1 MKAMNKLSILV
12 ALLAGTMII
21 GGCGDD
27 DSPAAPSSSAL
38 LMPMAM
44 GNTWTYA
51 SQEYDTN
58 AQLRD
63 SKTVI
68 NTVVADTMIKGERW
82 YFLNNDRATPTKTT
96 SDGVYYWDMEAN
108 TARLYLASP
117 AMVGSSYTKGNQR
130 YTVSSPSVSVT
141 VPAGTFNAVQ
151 ILATD
156 SNIPSVSSLIWV
168 APGVGLVKM
177 EVNYTLSSQAAV
189 TVSRLELT
197 SHSLK

>member
-1 MKAMNKLSILV
+1 MNKLSILV
-12 ALLAGTMII
+12 ALLAGTMIV

-27 DSPAAPSSSAL
+27 DPAAPSPSAL
-38 LMPMAM
+38 LVPMAM
-44 GNTWTYA
+44 GNQWTYA
-51 SQEYDTN
+51 AQEYDTN

-68 NTVVADTMIKGERW
+68 NTVIADTMIKGERW
-82 YFLNNDRATPTKTT
+82 YFVNDDRATPTKTT
-96 SDGVYYWDMEAN
+96 SEGVYYWDTEAA

-117 AMVGSSYTKGNQR
+117 AMAGSSYTKGNQR
-130 YTVSSPSVSVT
+130 YTVAAPSSSVT

-156 SNIPSVSSLIWV
+156 SNIPSISSMLWV

-177 EVNYTLSSQAAV
+177 EVNYTLSTQATV
-189 TVSRLELT
+189 TVSRLQLT
-197 SHSLK
+197 SYTLK